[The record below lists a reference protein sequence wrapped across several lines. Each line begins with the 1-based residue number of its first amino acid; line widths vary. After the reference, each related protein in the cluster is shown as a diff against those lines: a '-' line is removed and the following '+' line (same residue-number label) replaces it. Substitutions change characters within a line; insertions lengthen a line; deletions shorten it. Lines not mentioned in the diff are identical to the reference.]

1 MWYVIQTLGG
11 REEKTASMV
20 KKSISASYINECFVP
35 KRERIKKFHGCW
47 NKTEEIL
54 FQGYVFVNSN
64 KPERLYGELKKLPKL
79 TKIIGREEN
88 YFIPLSKEEENLIR
102 GLGNKEHKTLL
113 SRVELQ
119 DGKKIRVIQGPLKNY
134 IENVVKVNMHKREA
148 VVKVKFMGKEMDLY
162 MGIEMEK

>member
-1 MWYVIQTLGG
+1 M
-11 REEKTASMV
+11 
-20 KKSISASYINECFVP
+20 
-35 KRERIKKFHGCW
+35 
-47 NKTEEIL
+47 